1 MSTLVSTPSPV
12 QQASSPSVATPL
24 LAECEFIAG
33 GITAPAG
40 FKAGGIHAGLKKRK
54 KDLTLLCSEGLAHTA
69 AVFTTNIVKAA
80 PITWSQQALQAQRS
94 SVKAIIIN
102 SGNANACTGPQ
113 GMIHAQQMAEAT
125 AAALQCQPQEVLVSS
140 TGVIGVPLPIDTILT
155 HMPALVQS
163 LGTDADAGLAAAEG
177 IMTTDTCVK
186 QTAVQVEI
194 GGKTVT
200 IGAMA
205 KGSGM
210 IHPNMATM
218 LAFITTDAD
227 VSPEIL
233 QIALRESVDESY
245 HMISVDGDT
254 STNDMVVLMAN
265 GQAGNPTI
273 TSRTDANY
281 EIFRQALNAVNRNL
295 AETIAKDGEG
305 ATKFLTANVT
315 SAGSKSQAKALAKA
329 IVSSTLVKAAF
340 YGADAN
346 WGRIISSMGA
356 TGVPFEP
363 GKVSLSL
370 VSEAGAILMLEK
382 GEPLPFDEDYGRKV
396 LEAHDIEIRVELH
409 AGASSATAWGCDL
422 THDYVSIN
430 SSYRS

>member
-1 MSTLVSTPSPV
+1 MSTSLSKQAPSQALPV
-12 QQASSPSVATPL
+12 PSVIES
-24 LAECEFIAG
+24 LAEFEIIAG
-33 GITAPAG
+33 GITAPSG
-40 FKAGGIHAGLKKRK
+40 FKAGGVHTGLKKRK
-54 KDLTLLCSEGLAHTA
+54 KDLTLLCSETAAHAA

-80 PITWSQQALQAQRS
+80 PIIWSQQALHAQRS

-113 GMIHAQQMAEAT
+113 GIIHARQMAEVT
-125 AAALQCQPQEVLVSS
+125 AEALHCQPQEVLVSS
-140 TGVIGVPLPIDTILT
+140 TGVIGVPLPIETILNG
-155 HMPALVQS
+155 MPTLLDS
-163 LGTDADAGLAAAEG
+163 LGTDENAALAAAEG

-186 QTAVQVEI
+186 QAAVRVEI
-194 GGKTVT
+194 GGKWVT

-218 LAFITTDAD
+218 LAFVTTDAD
-227 VSPEIL
+227 ISPEAL

-273 TSRTDANY
+273 TGRTDTNY
-281 EIFRQALNAVNRNL
+281 EIFRHALNLVNRTL

-305 ATKFLTANVT
+305 ATKFLTAQVT
-315 SAGSKSQAKALAKA
+315 SAGSKSQARALAKA

-356 TGVPFEP
+356 TGVPFDP
-363 GKVSLSL
+363 SRVSLSL
-370 VSEAGAILMLEK
+370 VSTAGGILMLEK
-382 GEPLPFDEDYGRKV
+382 GEPLPFDEEYGRKV
-396 LEAHDIEIRVELH
+396 LEERDIEIRVELH